1 MRRSDR
7 ASDRYREQ
15 PETTGLFDLPL
26 VLDPSEPPAAEPAPE
41 SDPERATESA
51 HRDLLLDPEPV
62 AEEEDAAREA
72 ESGAEAEAPERPKP
86 AAGLLRR
93 RLLAGLFD
101 LAVTTAAW
109 TILLLSALFMGAGLR
124 ASDWPGYLLALASFS
139 FVYTV
144 YSLVF
149 WGRTPGMRR
158 ARLAAHSANGAP
170 ITVGQAVLR
179 WLGGAVTAL
188 LLGLP
193 SLLLLRGGRSFTD
206 YVSDSSLGS

>member
-1 MRRSDR
+1 MKRSDR
-7 ASDRYREQ
+7 ASDRYREE
-15 PETTGLFDLPL
+15 PETGLFDLPL
-26 VLDPSEPPAAEPAPE
+26 VLDPSGPSATEPPPEPE
-41 SDPERATESA
+41 
-51 HRDLLLDPEPV
+51 PEPV
-62 AEEEDAAREA
+62 AEPAHSDLLLDLEPIAEEEEVA
-72 ESGAEAEAPERPKP
+72 ETPRRPSP

-109 TILLLSALFMGAGLR
+109 TILLLAALFMGAGLR

-158 ARLAAHSANGAP
+158 ARLAAQCDNGAP
-170 ITVGQAVLR
+170 ITVGRAVLR

-206 YVSDSSLGS
+206 YVSDSNLGS

>member
-1 MRRSDR
+1 MRRSGR
-7 ASDRYREQ
+7 TSDRYREE
-15 PETTGLFDLPL
+15 PETSGLFDLPL
-26 VLDPSEPPAAEPAPE
+26 VLDPSEPPATEPASEPEPQLPAEPAH
-41 SDPERATESA
+41 S
-51 HRDLLLDPEPV
+51 DLLLDLEPI
-62 AEEEDAAREA
+62 AEGREEEV
-72 ESGAEAEAPERPKP
+72 AEAEASEIPGL

-109 TILLLSALFMGAGLR
+109 TILLLAALFMGAGLR

-158 ARLAAHSANGAP
+158 ARLAAHSDNGAP

-179 WLGGAVTAL
+179 WIGGAVTAL